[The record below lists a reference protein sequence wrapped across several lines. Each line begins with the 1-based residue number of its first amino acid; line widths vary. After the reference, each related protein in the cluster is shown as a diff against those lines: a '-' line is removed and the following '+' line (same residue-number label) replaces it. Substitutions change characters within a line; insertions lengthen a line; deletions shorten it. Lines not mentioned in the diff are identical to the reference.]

1 MPVTVAFELSDRDL
15 EHFIA
20 MAKEAHEA
28 IADQDDAVEQ
38 IAAATREVFEK
49 AKGVMLP
56 DFIAER
62 LEKLGVLADMV
73 TDSEWKLPAEELD
86 RVVAAMAYFAN
97 PEDLIPDRVPGIGFL
112 DDAIMAELVIENLE
126 AEIAA
131 YRDFCEYRTA
141 ERERRRTQGET
152 TDVRRED
159 WMADKRATL
168 QSRMRERR
176 RSRTSS
182 GSWRVRLF

>member
-49 AKGVMLP
+49 AQTVTLP

-62 LEKLGVLADMV
+62 LDKLGVLADMV
-73 TDSEWKLPAEELD
+73 TDSEWKLPEDEMK
-86 RVVAAMAYFAN
+86 RVVSAMAYFAN

-131 YRDFCEYRTA
+131 YQEFCEYREA
-141 ERERRRTQGET
+141 EQK
-152 TDVRRED
+152 RRENLGESTDISRDD
-159 WMADKRATL
+159 WMADKRAAL
-168 QSRMRERR
+168 HSRMRERR
-176 RSRTSS
+176 RQRASS

>member
-20 MAKEAHEA
+20 MAREAHEA
-28 IADQDDAVEQ
+28 MAGQDDAVEQ
-38 IAAATREVFEK
+38 IAAATRAVFEK
-49 AKGVMLP
+49 AKGVTLP

-62 LEKLGVLADMV
+62 LDKLGVLADMV
-73 TDSEWKLPAEELD
+73 TDPEWKLPAEELD
-86 RVVAAMAYFAN
+86 RVVSAMAYFAN

-126 AEIAA
+126 AEITA
-131 YRDFCEYRTA
+131 YREFCEYRDA
-141 ERERRRTQGET
+141 ERSRRANQGES
-152 TDVRRED
+152 TDISRED
-159 WMADKRATL
+159 WMADKRAAL
-168 QSRMRERR
+168 HNRMRERR
-176 RSRTSS
+176 RARSSS